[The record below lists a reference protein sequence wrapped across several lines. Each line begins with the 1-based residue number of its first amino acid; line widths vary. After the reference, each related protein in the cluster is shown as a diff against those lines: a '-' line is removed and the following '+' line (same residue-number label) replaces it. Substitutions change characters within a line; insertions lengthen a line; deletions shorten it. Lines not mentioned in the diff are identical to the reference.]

1 MAARMKPEESLH
13 RAVADYLRLA
23 LPDEAV
29 WHHSPN
35 ESKGSVA
42 WNVKR
47 VALGMRAG
55 WPDIEIMWQ
64 GRAYFIELKAPNKY
78 LSPVQKKTRNALLKA
93 GSPFALCR
101 SVDAVEGTLR
111 GWGMPLRATTG
122 AAA

>member
-1 MAARMKPEESLH
+1 MKPEEALH

-23 LPDEAV
+23 LPEDAV

-47 VALGMRAG
+47 KALGMRAG

-64 GRAYFIELKAPNKY
+64 GRAYFIELKDFGKY
-78 LSPVQKKTRNALLKA
+78 LSPVQKKTHGALLKA
-93 GSPFALCR
+93 GAPIATCR
-101 SVDAVEGTLR
+101 RIEEVEGTLR
-111 GWGMPLRATTG
+111 GWGIPLKARA
-122 AAA
+122 A